1 MLKDLQNYVIG
12 LKISILTSKNKILL
26 KKTKQRLYSKDK
38 VI

>member
-12 LKISILTSKNKILL
+12 LKISILKSKNKILL
-26 KKTKQRLYSKDK
+26 KKTKQRLYKDK